1 VSILFNIG
9 SFLGQAT
16 QAPPAALKKIFLKLR
31 MPGK

>member
-1 VSILFNIG
+1 VFYLFNIG

-16 QAPPAALKKIFLKLR
+16 QAPPSAAKKIFLKLR